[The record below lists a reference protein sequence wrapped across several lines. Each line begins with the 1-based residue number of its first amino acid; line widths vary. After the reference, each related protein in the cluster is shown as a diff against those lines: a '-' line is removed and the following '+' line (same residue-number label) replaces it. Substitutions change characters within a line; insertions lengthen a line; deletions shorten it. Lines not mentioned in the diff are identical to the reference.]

1 MNIEPQAIQQK
12 SMEVLTHLVDQ
23 IGPRPA
29 GSDGEKRAF
38 DWLEEQ
44 FHNARLETLRLPVRY
59 QPEPVFFPY
68 YSIAAL
74 GFAVAGLTMAVSGWV
89 TLLLPLLILL
99 LPEGTMWLQSMIL
112 PCKDGSSNLLVLP
125 ADTHPK
131 QVDVILC
138 AHVDTARA
146 IPDGFSLWKSWR
158 DKSIYT
164 MMRVANIL
172 IIPGILQFMGMDIGG
187 LLLTLGQSLAFGMA
201 VILLVQDIWEALA
214 SRERYS
220 PGANDNGSG
229 VSLLASMALALSKN
243 PPAGFT
249 PGFLFT
255 GAEECGLHGARQF
268 AAYMQENNIKV
279 PVISVDM
286 VGAGS
291 GMRITTQCGTLRPV
305 KADEKLNELI
315 KRADPYAVYHAIPRR
330 WGDFV
335 PFAQAGIPA
344 AHLENMGTK
353 QSWAEYHTPNDTMDG
368 IDPEMMQYMS
378 EVLTQLLWILEKDK
392 GNPVK

>member
-1 MNIEPQAIQQK
+1 
-12 SMEVLTHLVDQ
+12 MEILSHLVEE

-29 GSDGEKRAF
+29 GGGGEKQALDF
-38 DWLEEQ
+38 LQEK
-44 FHNARLETLRLPVRY
+44 FHVTRLETLRFPVRY
-59 QPEPVFFPY
+59 QAEPVFFPY

-74 GFAVAGLTMAVSGWV
+74 GFAIAGLTMAANGWI

-99 LPEGTMWLQSMIL
+99 LPEGTMWLQSRVL
-112 PCKDGSSNLLVLP
+112 PFKDGSSNLLVLP
-125 ADTHPK
+125 GSAHPG
-131 QVDVILC
+131 QLDVILC

-146 IPDGFSLWKSWR
+146 IPDGFPLWKSWR

-201 VILLVQDIWEALA
+201 VLLLVQDIWEALV
-214 SRERYS
+214 SRGRFS

-229 VSLLASMALALSKN
+229 VSLLASTALALAEN
-243 PPAGFT
+243 PSGGFT

-268 AAYMQENNIKV
+268 AKYMIENNLKI

-286 VGAGS
+286 VGTGS
-291 GMRITTQCGTLRPV
+291 GMRITTQCGTIRPV
-305 KADEKLNELI
+305 KADETLNELI

-335 PFAQAGIPA
+335 PFALAGIPA
-344 AHLENMGTK
+344 AHLENAGTK
-353 QSWAEYHTPNDTMDG
+353 RSWAEYHTPNDTLDG
-368 IDPEMMQYMS
+368 IDSEMMQQMS
-378 EVLTQLLWILEKDK
+378 EVLAQLLWILEKDK
-392 GNPVK
+392 GNPVE